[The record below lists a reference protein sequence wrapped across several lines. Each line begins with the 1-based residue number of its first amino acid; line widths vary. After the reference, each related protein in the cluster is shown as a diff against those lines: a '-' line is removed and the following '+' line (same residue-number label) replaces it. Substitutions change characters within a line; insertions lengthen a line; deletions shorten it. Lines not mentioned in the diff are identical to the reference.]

1 MDPLTRLDTETFRR
15 DPVLVRN
22 RCLRQES
29 QRGAQQQSSTGN
41 ETLMALQHVAQTLL
55 AVNPLYKTGHRD
67 RRQAVLGLAVAFFTA
82 LLLLITFAIQEG
94 SAHEVRPMIATVTAG
109 DGGSVEVALS
119 INLEAAMAGIGPEHD
134 DTSDSPAA
142 PIYDRLR
149 ALAPEELSRE
159 FRAFAPIFLDRL
171 DIDFDGGDATPTISE
186 MAIPPVDNTSLARI
200 SNITL
205 TAQAPAGSRSFT
217 WRLDRNLGDSVVR
230 VRSSGSDEIEFATHV
245 PAGETAGPVDL
256 HAPQTQTAAEVFSD
270 YLRLGFTHILPKGL
284 DHILFVVGLF
294 LLSSRLSTLAWQV
307 SAFTVAHT
315 LTIALGTLGIVNI
328 PGWIVEPL
336 IALSI
341 AWIAIEN
348 MLTIRLH
355 RWRLAMVFGFG
366 LLHGLGFASVLG
378 EIGLSTSH
386 FVTGLVA
393 FNVGV
398 ELGQLAV
405 LALCFLA
412 VGWLMRWPRY
422 RTAVVM
428 PASLAIAMIAL
439 FWVVERTVMA

>member
-1 MDPLTRLDTETFRR
+1 
-15 DPVLVRN
+15 
-22 RCLRQES
+22 
-29 QRGAQQQSSTGN
+29 
-41 ETLMALQHVAQTLL
+41 
-55 AVNPLYKTGHRD
+55 
-67 RRQAVLGLAVAFFTA
+67 
-82 LLLLITFAIQEG
+82 
-94 SAHEVRPMIATVTAG
+94 MIATLTAA
-109 DGGSVEVALS
+109 DGGSVEVDLS
-119 INLEAAMAGIGPEHD
+119 INIEAAMAGIGPEHE

-142 PIYDRLR
+142 PLYDRLR
-149 ALAPEELSRE
+149 EMPPEALSRE
-159 FRAFAPIFLDRL
+159 FRAFAPLFLDRL
-171 DIDFDGGDATPTISE
+171 DIDFDGGEAAPTISE
-186 MAIPPVDNTSLARI
+186 ITIPPVDNTSLARI
-200 SNITL
+200 SNVTL
-205 TAQAPAGSRSFT
+205 TAQVPAGTRSFT
-217 WRLDRNLGDSVVR
+217 WRLDRSLGDSVVR
-230 VRSSGSDEIEFATHV
+230 VRAPGSDEIEFATHV
-245 PAGETAGPVDL
+245 AAGETAGPVDL
-256 HAPQTQTAAEVFSD
+256 RGPEAQSTAEVFSD
-270 YLRLGFTHILPKGL
+270 YLWIGFTHILPKGL

-348 MLTIRLH
+348 MLTVRLH

-378 EIGLSTSH
+378 EIGLSTTH

-412 VGWLMRWPRY
+412 VGWLMRWPQY

-428 PASLAIAMIAL
+428 PASLAIAIIAL
-439 FWVVERTVMA
+439 FWVVERTVLA

>member
-1 MDPLTRLDTETFRR
+1 MTCQHGAPTFPAMDPLHKTGQRERR
-15 DPVLVRN
+15 QVVPGPALAF
-22 RCLRQES
+22 LTALMLLFPLTIQES
-29 QRGAQQQSSTGN
+29 
-41 ETLMALQHVAQTLL
+41 
-55 AVNPLYKTGHRD
+55 
-67 RRQAVLGLAVAFFTA
+67 
-82 LLLLITFAIQEG
+82 
-94 SAHEVRPMIATVTAG
+94 SAHEVRPMIATLTAG

-119 INLEAAMAGIGPEHD
+119 INLEAAMAGIGPEHA

-142 PIYDRLR
+142 PVYDRLR
-149 ALAPEELSRE
+149 QLPPEALSRE
-159 FRAFAPIFLDRL
+159 FREFAPTFLERL
-171 DIDFDGGDATPTISE
+171 DIGFNGGNAPLTISDVDV
-186 MAIPPVDNTSLARI
+186 PPVDNTSLARI

-205 TAQAPAGSRSFT
+205 TAQVPAGTRSLT
-217 WRLDRNLGDSVVR
+217 WRLDRSLLGDSVIR
-230 VRSSGSDEIEFATHV
+230 VRAPGSDEVEYATHV
-245 PAGETAGPVDL
+245 PAGESSGPVDL
-256 HAPQTQTAAEVFSD
+256 HAPQTQTTAQVFSD
-270 YLRLGFTHILPKGL
+270 YVWIGFTHILPKGL

-307 SAFTVAHT
+307 SAFTFAHT
-315 LTIALGTLGIVNI
+315 ITIALGTLGLVTI

-348 MLTIRLH
+348 MLTVRLH

-412 VGWLMRWPRY
+412 VGWLMRWPQY